1 MARRKRRPN
10 LKLVPKAPDPILH
23 RPPQGEYEEEL
34 IGGGHGHAKR
44 LRRKDTD
51 QITAAYN
58 RGKFGDPKKR
68 AALDRLAAANIYQ
81 RYHYLGNKSPRG
93 CLDDTPRGGT
103 LGLPWTVTQATAWLV
118 LSQIEARMYRPNF
131 IIVDKFCGEGF
142 SLVESV
148 RAANIVVH
156 EDSIASRVC
165 EALDELVKVVVS
177 LNLSIAA

>member
-1 MARRKRRPN
+1 MPRRKRKPN

-51 QITAAYN
+51 QIMAAFN
-58 RGKFGDPKKR
+58 RGKFGDPKT
-68 AALDRLAAANIYQ
+68 RLAVDRMSAANVYM
-81 RYHYLGNKSPRG
+81 RYHYLGSKSTRDS
-93 CLDDTPRGGT
+93 LDDTPRGGT
-103 LGLPWTVTQATAWLV
+103 LGLPWTVNQATAWL
-118 LSQIEARMYRPNF
+118 LLGKIKAQMYAPNF

-148 RAANIVVH
+148 RAANITVH
-156 EDSIASRVC
+156 EDCIASRVC
-165 EALDELVKVVVS
+165 EALDELVKVIVA